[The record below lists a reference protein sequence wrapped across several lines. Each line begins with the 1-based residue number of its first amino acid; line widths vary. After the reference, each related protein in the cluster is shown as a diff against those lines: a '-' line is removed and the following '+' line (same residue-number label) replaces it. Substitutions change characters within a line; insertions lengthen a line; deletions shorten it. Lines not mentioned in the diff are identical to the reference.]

1 MKVLHVAA
9 EIYPLVK
16 TGGLADVVGA
26 LPQALI
32 AAGADVRVVLPGFP
46 AVMNG
51 LEDITKVVGLGA
63 AFGAGKVAVRLATVP
78 GTALRAYVVDAPYL
92 YDRLGN
98 PYSDSAGNEWAD
110 NLQRFALL
118 SWVAAHIAAGELD
131 QQWQPEVLHCHD
143 WHAALACA
151 YKASHPASRVASIY
165 TIHNLAYQGLFAAQ
179 DYHLTGLPA
188 KMLTTDGLEFHG
200 GFSFMKAG
208 ITYADRVTTV
218 SPTYAKEITTPEFGN
233 GLDGLIRSRGN
244 ALSGILN
251 GVDRDVWSPDSDPH
265 IHTKF
270 STETLQGK
278 AQCKAALQTE
288 MKLPV
293 LSDERTSVPL
303 FVVVSRL
310 TSQKGLDL
318 LLGLLP
324 DFLALSKAQ
333 LIVQGQGDPLLEAA
347 FTAAAANHPNRIAV
361 KIGYDE
367 AFAHRLIAGGDALIV
382 PSRFE
387 PCGLTQLYA
396 LRYGTVPVVRR
407 VGGLADTVVHANQ
420 ASLKND
426 TATGF
431 VFEDANSTELWA
443 AMMQAINTFEKP
455 DFWQQILQRG
465 MAQNFSWDGAAKS
478 YLALYEEA
486 VAEKKLALP

>member
-32 AAGADVRVVLPGFP
+32 AAGANVRIVLPGFP
-46 AVMNG
+46 AIIKGIESV
-51 LEDITKVVGLGA
+51 TKIAELGA
-63 AFGAGKVAVRLATVP
+63 AFGAGKVTIRL
-78 GTALRAYVVDAPYL
+78 GTIAGTSLRAYIVDAPYL

-98 PYSDSAGNEWAD
+98 PYLDSTGNEWVD

-131 QQWQPEVLHCHD
+131 QKWQPDILHCHD

-151 YKASHPASRVASIY
+151 YKAYHPASKVASVY
-165 TIHNLAYQGLFAAQ
+165 TIHNLAYQGLFSPK

-188 KMLTTDGLEFHG
+188 SMLSPDGLEFHG

-218 SPTYAKEITTPEFGN
+218 SPTYAKEITTPEFGH

-251 GVDRDVWSPDSDPH
+251 GVDRGVWSPESDPH
-265 IHTKF
+265 IASKY
-270 STETLQGK
+270 SPKLLLGK
-278 AQCKAALQTE
+278 AQCKAALQRE
-288 MKLPV
+288 VKLPKV
-293 LSDERTSVPL
+293 IDSPL
-303 FVVVSRL
+303 CVVVSRL

-318 LLGLLP
+318 LLDLLP
-324 DFLALSKAQ
+324 NFLAHSNAQ
-333 LIVQGQGDPLLEAA
+333 LIVQGEGDRFLENA
-347 FTAAAANHPNRIAV
+347 FANAAANHPDRIAV
-361 KIGYDE
+361 NIGYDE
-367 AFAHRLIAGGDALIV
+367 SFAHRMIAGGDALIV

-396 LRYGTVPVVRR
+396 LRYGTVPIVRR
-407 VGGLADTVVHANQ
+407 VGGLADTVVHASE
-420 ASLKND
+420 ASLGNNS
-426 TATGF
+426 ATGF
-431 VFEDANSTELWA
+431 VFDRANSGELWA
-443 AMMQAINTFEKP
+443 AMIQAIKTFSEHHV
-455 DFWQQILQRG
+455 WEQILQRG

-478 YLALYEEA
+478 YLALYEQ
-486 VAEKKLALP
+486 VVKEKKMVSGAA

>member
-32 AAGADVRVVLPGFP
+32 AAGANVRIVLPGFP
-46 AVMNG
+46 AVMKG
-51 LEDITKVVGLGA
+51 IESVTKIAELGA
-63 AFGAGKVAVRLATVP
+63 AFGAGKVTIRLGTIVGTV
-78 GTALRAYVVDAPYL
+78 LRAYVVDAPYL
-92 YDRLGN
+92 YDRPGN
-98 PYSDSAGNEWAD
+98 PYLDSAGNEWVD
-110 NLQRFALL
+110 SLQRFALL

-131 QQWQPEVLHCHD
+131 QKWRPDVLHCHD

-151 YKASHPASRVASIY
+151 YKAYHPMSRVASVY
-165 TIHNLAYQGLFAAQ
+165 TIHNLAYQGLFSPK

-188 KMLTTDGLEFHG
+188 SMLSPDGLEFHG

-208 ITYADRVTTV
+208 IAYADRVTTV
-218 SPTYAKEITTPEFGN
+218 SPTYAKEITTQEFGH
-233 GLDGLIRSRGN
+233 GLDGLIRSRGA

-251 GVDRDVWSPDSDPH
+251 GVDRDVWSPDLDPH
-265 IHTKF
+265 ISTKY
-270 STETLQGK
+270 SAKSLLGK
-278 AQCKAALQTE
+278 AQCKAALQVE
-288 MKLPV
+288 MKLPNQ
-293 LSDERTSVPL
+293 SNAPL

-324 DFLALSKAQ
+324 DFLAHSNAQ
-333 LIVQGQGDPLLEAA
+333 LIVQGQGDQFLERSFAS
-347 FTAAAANHPNRIAV
+347 AAANYPDRIAV
-361 KIGYDE
+361 NIGYNE
-367 AFAHRLIAGGDALIV
+367 ALAHRMIAGGDALIV

-396 LRYGTVPVVRR
+396 LRYGTVPIVRR
-407 VGGLADTVVHANQ
+407 VGGLADTVVHANKQ
-420 ASLKND
+420 NRDDD

-431 VFEDANSTELWA
+431 VFANANSAELWD
-443 AMMQAINTFEKP
+443 AMKEAIKTFSEPKV
-455 DFWQQILQRG
+455 WHQILQRG

-478 YLALYEEA
+478 YLALYEEV
-486 VAEKKLALP
+486 VAQRNVGREV

>member
-26 LPQALI
+26 LPQALL
-32 AAGADVRVVLPGFP
+32 AAGADVRIVLPGFP
-46 AVMNG
+46 AIMKG
-51 LEDITKVVGLGA
+51 IEDLTKVVGLGA
-63 AFGAGKVAVRLATVP
+63 AFGAGKVAVRLGTVT
-78 GTALRAYVVDAPYL
+78 GTSLRAYVVDAPYL

-98 PYSDSAGNEWAD
+98 PYLDSAGNEWAD

-118 SWVAAHIAAGELD
+118 SWAAAHIAAGEFD
-131 QQWQPEVLHCHD
+131 SNWQPDVLHCHD

-165 TIHNLAYQGLFAAQ
+165 TIHNLAYQGLFSAK

-188 KMLTTDGLEFHG
+188 SMLTPDGLEFHG

-218 SPTYAKEITTPEFGN
+218 SPTYAKEITTQEFGN
-233 GLDGLIRSRGN
+233 GLDGLIRSRGS

-251 GVDRDVWSPDSDPH
+251 GVDRDVWCPNSDPH
-265 IHTKF
+265 IA
-270 STETLQGK
+270 SNYSAVAPLGK
-278 AQCKAALQTE
+278 AQCKAALLQE
-288 MKLPV
+288 MKLALV
-293 LSDERTSVPL
+293 SSSGKNVPL

-318 LLGLLP
+318 LLDLLP
-324 DFLALSKAQ
+324 DFLAQSNAQ
-333 LIVQGQGDPLLEAA
+333 LIVQGQGDPSLEAA
-347 FTAAAANHPNRIAV
+347 FSTAAANHPDRIAV
-361 KIGYDE
+361 KLGYDE
-367 AFAHRLIAGGDALIV
+367 SFAHRMIAGGDALIV

-396 LRYGTVPVVRR
+396 LLYGTVPVVRR

-420 ASLKND
+420 ISQD
-426 TATGF
+426 GDSATGF
-431 VFEDANSTELWA
+431 VFENANRAELWA
-443 AMMQAINTFEKP
+443 AMKQAIQTFSDP
-455 DFWQQILQRG
+455 TVWQKIQQRG
-465 MAQNFSWDGAAKS
+465 MAQNFSWDSAAKS
-478 YLALYEEA
+478 YLALYEE
-486 VAEKKLALP
+486 VVSEKGTHQ